1 MSAQTLVRVR
11 MQSAYQHSEF
21 ALQVSNLNLVLDK
34 HQILQNI
41 SFDVTEGQF
50 IGLLGPNGC
59 GKTTTIGMILG
70 LLKPSKGEVLIN
82 GKNIETNKISL
93 LHKMNFISP
102 YIELPKKLKVKQ
114 NLIVYGKLYNVDDL
128 ENRID
133 YLSDKLRLSDLLDKI
148 TGELSSG
155 QKNRVSL
162 AKALINDPT
171 VLLLDEPTASLDPE
185 TGDFVRTFLENY
197 KKEKK
202 ISVLLASH
210 NMDEVK
216 RLCSSVLMMKD
227 GIIVDRGTPKDLIL
241 KHGRKN
247 LEEVFL
253 EIARNKR

>member
-1 MSAQTLVRVR
+1 
-11 MQSAYQHSEF
+11 MQ
-21 ALQVSNLNLVLDK
+21 NLVEVKNLK
-34 HQILQNI
+34 KSYGLKEAVKGI
-41 SFDVTEGQF
+41 SFKIKDDE
-50 IGLLGPNGC
+50 ILGLLGPNGS
-59 GKTTTIGMILG
+59 GKTTTIGMMLG
-70 LLKPSKGEVLIN
+70 LLKPSNGEIIID
-82 GKNIETNKISL
+82 GKKIEDNRIEILKKI
-93 LHKMNFISP
+93 NFISP
-102 YIELPKKLKVKQ
+102 YIELPKKLTVKQ
-114 NLIVYGKLYNVDDL
+114 NLIVYGKLYSVSDIKG
-128 ENRID
+128 RIE
-133 YLSDKLRLSDLLDKI
+133 YLSEKLRLGDLLSKI

-216 RLCSSVLMMKD
+216 RLCGSILMMKD
-227 GIIVDRGTPKDLIL
+227 GIIVDRGTPNDLIL

>member
-1 MSAQTLVRVR
+1 MTNSIEVI
-11 MQSAYQHSEF
+11 
-21 ALQVSNLNLVLDK
+21 NLSKSYKSKQAVN
-34 HQILQNI
+34 NI
-41 SFDVTEGQF
+41 NFKINENEIV
-50 IGLLGPNGC
+50 GLLGPNGC
-59 GKTTTIGMILG
+59 GKTTTIGMMLG
-70 LLKPSKGEVLIN
+70 LLKPTSGKVLIN
-82 GKNIETNKISL
+82 GMDIEKNKISL

-102 YIELPKKLKVKQ
+102 YIELPKKLTVRQ
-114 NLIVYGKLYNVDDL
+114 NLIVYGKLYNVNNL
-128 ENRID
+128 NEQID
-133 YLSDKLRLSDLLDKI
+133 YLSNKLRLNKLLDNI

-162 AKALINDPT
+162 AKALINNPT

-197 KKEKK
+197 KKENK

-216 RLCSSVLMMKD
+216 RLCNSVLMMKR
-227 GIIVDRGTPKDLIL
+227 GTIVDSGTPDNLIA

-253 EIARNKR
+253 ELVRNKNEFN

>member
-1 MSAQTLVRVR
+1 MTNSIEVINLSKKYKSKEA
-11 MQSAYQHSEF
+11 
-21 ALQVSNLNLVLDK
+21 VSNINFKINENEIV
-34 HQILQNI
+34 
-41 SFDVTEGQF
+41 
-50 IGLLGPNGC
+50 GLLGPNGC

-70 LLKPSKGEVLIN
+70 LLKPTSGQVLIN
-82 GKNIETNKISL
+82 GVDIEKNKISL

-102 YIELPKKLKVKQ
+102 YIELPKKLTVRQ
-114 NLIVYGKLYNVDDL
+114 NLVVYGKLYNVINL
-128 ENRID
+128 NEQID
-133 YLSDKLRLSDLLDKI
+133 YLSNKLRLNKLLDNV

-162 AKALINDPT
+162 AKALINNPT

-216 RLCSSVLMMKD
+216 RLCGSVLMMKD
-227 GIIVDRGTPKDLIL
+227 GIIVDSGTPDHLIT

-253 EIARNKR
+253 ELVRNKDEFN

>member
-1 MSAQTLVRVR
+1 MI
-11 MQSAYQHSEF
+11 
-21 ALQVSNLNLVLDK
+21 NLSKSYKSKIAVN
-34 HQILQNI
+34 NI
-41 SFDVTEGQF
+41 SFKINENEI

-70 LLKPSKGEVLIN
+70 LLKPTNGKVLIN
-82 GKNIETNKISL
+82 GSNLETNKIPIL
-93 LHKMNFISP
+93 KKLNFISP

-114 NLIVYGKLYNVDDL
+114 NLIVYGKLYNVKNLDD
-128 ENRID
+128 RIN
-133 YLSDKLRLSDLLDKI
+133 YLSKKLRLENLLDKI

-162 AKALINDPT
+162 AKALINDPS

-185 TGDFVRTFLENY
+185 TGDFIRTFLENY

-216 RLCSSVLMMKD
+216 RLCNSVLMMKD
-227 GIIVDRGTPKDLIL
+227 GNIVDKGTPDELIE

-253 EIARNKR
+253 KIARYENEYN

>member
-1 MSAQTLVRVR
+1 MKNSIEVINLSKNYKSKEAVR
-11 MQSAYQHSEF
+11 
-21 ALQVSNLNLVLDK
+21 
-34 HQILQNI
+34 NI
-41 SFDVTEGQF
+41 SFKINENEI

-70 LLKPSKGEVLIN
+70 LLKPSSGKILIN
-82 GKNIETNKISL
+82 GMDIEKNKISI
-93 LHKMNFISP
+93 LHKINFISP

-114 NLIVYGKLYNVDDL
+114 NLIIYGKLYNIKNLNDHI
-128 ENRID
+128 N
-133 YLSDKLRLSDLLDKI
+133 YLAEKLRLKELLDKI

-162 AKALINDPT
+162 AKALINKPS

-197 KKEKK
+197 KKENK

-210 NMDEVK
+210 NMEEVK
-216 RLCSSVLMMKD
+216 RLCDSVMMMKN
-227 GIIVDRGTPKDLIL
+227 GTIIDSGTPDHLIT

-253 EIARNKR
+253 ELVRNKNEFY

>member
-1 MSAQTLVRVR
+1 MNSSIEVI
-11 MQSAYQHSEF
+11 
-21 ALQVSNLNLVLDK
+21 NLSKIYKSKKAVK
-34 HQILQNI
+34 NI
-41 SFDVTEGQF
+41 NFKVNEDEI

-70 LLKPSKGEVLIN
+70 LLKPSEGKVLIN
-82 GKNIETNKISL
+82 SKDIEKNKISL
-93 LHKMNFISP
+93 LRRMNFISP

-114 NLIVYGKLYNVDDL
+114 NLIVYGKLYNVKNL
-128 ENRID
+128 ENQIE
-133 YLSDKLRLSDLLDKI
+133 YLSNKLRLNDLLEKI

-162 AKALINDPT
+162 AKALINDPS

-185 TGDFVRTFLENY
+185 TGDFIRTFIEEY

-216 RLCSSVLMMKD
+216 RLCSSVLMMKEGD
-227 GIIVDRGTPKDLIL
+227 IVDKGTPNELIK

-253 EIARNKR
+253 KIARSKNEYN

>member
-1 MSAQTLVRVR
+1 MSNSIEVI
-11 MQSAYQHSEF
+11 
-21 ALQVSNLNLVLDK
+21 NLSKSYKSKKAVNNVNFK
-34 HQILQNI
+34 INQNEI
-41 SFDVTEGQF
+41 

-70 LLKPSKGEVLIN
+70 LLKPTNGQILIN
-82 GKNIETNKISL
+82 GLDIEKNKTSL
-93 LHKMNFISP
+93 LYKMNFISP

-114 NLIVYGKLYNVDDL
+114 NLIVYGKLYNIKNLNDQI
-128 ENRID
+128 E
-133 YLSDKLRLSDLLDKI
+133 YLAEKLRLTELLNKV

-185 TGDFVRTFLENY
+185 TGNFVRTFLENY

-202 ISVLLASH
+202 ISILLASH

-216 RLCSSVLMMKD
+216 RLCNSVMMMKD
-227 GIIVDRGTPKDLIL
+227 GIIIDRGTPDNLIT

-253 EIARNKR
+253 KLVRNKNEFN

>member
-1 MSAQTLVRVR
+1 MSNSIEVI
-11 MQSAYQHSEF
+11 
-21 ALQVSNLNLVLDK
+21 NLSKTYRSKKAVN
-34 HQILQNI
+34 NI
-41 SFDVTEGQF
+41 SFKINQNEIV
-50 IGLLGPNGC
+50 GLLGPNGC

-70 LLKPSKGEVLIN
+70 LLKPTRGQVLIN
-82 GKNIETNKISL
+82 GINIEKNKISL

-114 NLIVYGKLYNVDDL
+114 NLIVYGKLYNIKNL
-128 ENRID
+128 NERIE
-133 YLSDKLRLSDLLDKI
+133 YLATKLRLADLLDKD

-162 AKALINDPT
+162 AKALINDPS

-202 ISVLLASH
+202 LSVLLASH

-216 RLCSSVLMMKD
+216 RLCSSVMMMKD
-227 GIIVDRGTPKDLIL
+227 GIIVDSGTPKYLAT
-241 KHGRKN
+241 KYGRKN

-253 EIARNKR
+253 ELVRDKNEPN

>member
-1 MSAQTLVRVR
+1 MSNSIEVI
-11 MQSAYQHSEF
+11 
-21 ALQVSNLNLVLDK
+21 NLSKSYKNKKAVN
-34 HQILQNI
+34 NI
-41 SFDVTEGQF
+41 NFKVKEGEI

-59 GKTTTIGMILG
+59 GKTTTIAMILG
-70 LLKPSKGEVLIN
+70 LLKPSSGKVLIN
-82 GKNIETNKISL
+82 KKNIEDHRISL

-102 YIELPKKLKVKQ
+102 YIELPKKLTVKQ
-114 NLIVYGKLYNVDDL
+114 NLIIYGKLYSVNNLL
-128 ENRID
+128 ERIE
-133 YLSDKLRLSDLLDKI
+133 YLSNKLRLNNFLNDI

-162 AKALINDPT
+162 AKSLINDPT

-185 TGDFVRTFLENY
+185 TGDFIRTFLEQY

-202 ISVLLASH
+202 ISILLASH

-216 RLCSSVLMMKD
+216 RLCTSILMMKN
-227 GIIVDRGTPKDLIL
+227 GVIIDQGTPKELIN

-253 EIARNKR
+253 KLARNENEF